1 MLASSLQKAR
11 SASAAEQEEDDEDE
25 QMLPQTTHEPSLQV
39 IGPLDPGIRLR
50 HIANHREHLK
60 K

>member
-1 MLASSLQKAR
+1 LQKAR

-50 HIANHREHLK
+50 HIANHRERLK